1 MCYNSYPGYGTSIQ
15 VVQSGTRFALESG
28 FVPIVPG
35 VILATLL
42 FSIIIVRCTSGD
54 ERQTSARAGFWAG
67 VVLMVVFVISQWQSL
82 KTSTFAFGSLPQLNL
97 ESAGLGFIIGFVFL
111 WVVML
116 LLPTRMVGLIS
127 LILFAAN
134 TSALYSY
141 FFIEGLRS
149 TILFLT
155 PGIAFSALLH
165 IVFFPNSITVDRET
179 ASQEQLRR

>member
-1 MCYNSYPGYGTSIQ
+1 
-15 VVQSGTRFALESG
+15 
-28 FVPIVPG
+28 
-35 VILATLL
+35 
-42 FSIIIVRCTSGD
+42 
-54 ERQTSARAGFWAG
+54 
-67 VVLMVVFVISQWQSL
+67 MVVFVISRWQSL
-82 KTSTFAFGSLPQLNL
+82 KTPTFAFGSLPQLNL

-116 LLPTRMVGLIS
+116 LLPTRMVGLIN
-127 LILFAAN
+127 LILSAAN

-179 ASQEQLRR
+179 ASKEQLRR